1 MFNFFKKIQ
10 NKMLMSNFFFLF
22 KNILFSTLKVY
33 YYLFSLMWF
42 PLPLVYGGK
51 YNPYFGWNMVSNSTA
66 VSLTRKIALKVIQL
80 INFTVIYFILF
91 LITCR
96 KRKKRSTNDGL
107 SDYRSL
113 KNIKI
118 EKMRVYF
125 QTLTNFQAKN
135 RPNITPRLIW
145 VIFKKSNNDS
155 LNGTSSP

>member
-1 MFNFFKKIQ
+1 
-10 NKMLMSNFFFLF
+10 
-22 KNILFSTLKVY
+22 
-33 YYLFSLMWF
+33 
-42 PLPLVYGGK
+42 
-51 YNPYFGWNMVSNSTA
+51 MVSNSTA

-135 RPNITPRLIW
+135 RPNITPRLI
-145 VIFKKSNNDS
+145 
-155 LNGTSSP
+155 